1 MKHLFISLGFIFF
14 LQFASAQTIAP
25 SVLELLNTYPEFQES
40 SITSRRF
47 TIEQLLP
54 VIESYKVSPHLQ
66 FRKMGTSIEGRP
78 IYMAKFGHGPV
89 PVLFWSQ
96 MHGDESTATMAL
108 FDFFRWLDAGRG
120 NHLKFR
126 DELEN
131 HFQLYF
137 IPMLNPDGAEKFQRR
152 NAANIDLNR
161 DAIHLSSPESRL
173 LKRVRDS
180 IEPLVGFNLH
190 DQSIFYR
197 AGRKGKQSAIT
208 FLAPAFDYDNDIN
221 GVRLRAM
228 QIISVLNDSIQ
239 TVIPDRVATYDD
251 AFEPRAFGDNTQ
263 KWGTSAILIESGGYN
278 DDPEKQYLRKL
289 NFVLYIKALESL
301 MSKTFEVKTIRDY
314 NTIPVN
320 QRNMMSLKIR
330 NLLAPVANQNIMLD
344 IGYLYTDQFD
354 SGQVKMNARIA
365 DVGDLSIYD
374 GFKDF
379 DASGMKILK
388 ARWYEKPV
396 RSFRDLKKFNMA
408 ALIRSGYLGFHLR
421 RQSGIPVNLPLHF
434 STTTSAAADDDPFNP
449 DFQPGKNP
457 TFILQKEDKM
467 WVVNNGQLYSMDQF
481 VAAVREAIGRD

>member
-1 MKHLFISLGFIFF
+1 MKNLFISFGLIFF
-14 LQFASAQTIAP
+14 VQFGFAQTVAP
-25 SVLELLNTYPEFQES
+25 SVQELLSTYSSFQES
-40 SITSRRF
+40 SITTRRF

-54 VIESYKVSPHLQ
+54 VIESYKASSHLQ
-66 FRKMGTSIEGRP
+66 FKKMGTSIEGRP

-108 FDFFRWLDAGRG
+108 FDFFRWMDAGKG

-126 DELEN
+126 DELEK

-137 IPMLNPDGAEKFQRR
+137 IPMLNPDGAERFQRR

-173 LKRVRDS
+173 LKKVRDS

-197 AGRKGKQSAIT
+197 AGRQGKQSAIT
-208 FLAPAFDYDNDIN
+208 FLAPAFDFDNDIN

-278 DDPEKQYLRKL
+278 GDPEKQFLRKL

-301 MSKTFEVKTIRDY
+301 MNKTFEVKTIRDY
-314 NTIPVN
+314 NAIPVN

-330 NLLAPVANQNIMLD
+330 NLLLPVGNQNIRLD

-354 SGQVKMNARIA
+354 SGHLKTNARIA

-374 GFKDF
+374 GFEDF
-379 DASGMKILK
+379 DAAGMNIVRGK
-388 ARWYEKPV
+388 WYEKRV
-396 RSFRDLKKFNMA
+396 KSFSGLRKLDIET
-408 ALIRSGYLGFHLR
+408 LIRSGYLGFHLR
-421 RQSGIPVNLPLHF
+421 RLSGIPVNLPLHF
-434 STTTSAAADDDPFNP
+434 STASSAAADDDPFDP

-457 TFILQKEDKM
+457 TFMLQKEDKM
-467 WVVNNGQLYSMDQF
+467 WVVNNGQLYTMDQF
-481 VAAVREAIGRD
+481 VAAVKEAIGRD